1 MSRGGIADH
10 AMLIVCPACASQYQ
24 IDDAKIGEGGRK
36 VRCASC
42 GDAWHVDAPE
52 AVSEAALPF
61 PQPPDPDETRA
72 LLDEELAR
80 AAEVEAEI
88 TALAAEREAAIAAAE
103 TVEPPVEPVARK
115 PVKSRRKTTAKPVGK
130 IVPGVAWP
138 AGLALAGLVLL
149 GGLVW
154 QRDLAVRGAPQLA
167 TVFRAL
173 GLPVNARGLS
183 LGAVESGL
191 IQENDGRF
199 LVVEGDV
206 TNITKRMAAVPPIE
220 VAVTDANGQ
229 VLYRWTTEPP
239 QRQLEP
245 SELVRFR
252 ARLATPPEEGRAV
265 TVRFVSSQA
274 VASLH

>member
-1 MSRGGIADH
+1 MGEIADT

-24 IDDAKIGEGGRK
+24 IDEAKIGEAGRK
-36 VRCASC
+36 VRCAAC
-42 GDAWHVDAPE
+42 GDAWHVDAPPPT
-52 AVSEAALPF
+52 VSEAAPAF
-61 PQPPDPDETRA
+61 PEAPDPDETRA

-88 TALAAEREAAIAAAE
+88 TALAAEREVAIAAAE
-103 TVEPPVEPVARK
+103 TVEPPVAAPARK
-115 PVKSRRKTTAKPVGK
+115 PVKSRRKPGAKPIGRMM
-130 IVPGVAWP
+130 PGLALP

-183 LGAVESGL
+183 LGAFESGL

-206 TNITKRMAAVPPIE
+206 TNITRRTAAVPPIE
-220 VAVTDANGQ
+220 VAVTDEGGQ

-274 VASLH
+274 VAKLH

>member
-1 MSRGGIADH
+1 MSREGISDH

-24 IDDAKIGEGGRK
+24 IDEAKIGEGGRK
-36 VRCASC
+36 VRCAAC
-42 GDAWHVDAPE
+42 GAAWHVEAPAAASDDLNAFPE
-52 AVSEAALPF
+52 A
-61 PQPPDPDETRA
+61 PDADETRA
-72 LLDEELAR
+72 LLDEELSR

-88 TALAAEREAAIAAAE
+88 TALAAEREAALNGAE
-103 TVEPPVEPVARK
+103 TVDPPAPQAKK
-115 PVKSRRKTTAKPVGK
+115 PVKSRKKPAAKRGGK
-130 IVPGVAWP
+130 GLRGIALP

-167 TVFRAL
+167 SVFKAL
-173 GLPVNARGLS
+173 GLPVNARGFSLS
-183 LGAVESGL
+183 AVESGL
-191 IQENDGRF
+191 VQENDGRF

-206 TNITKRMAAVPPIE
+206 TNITRRIATVPPIE
-220 VAVTDANGQ
+220 VAVTDAGGQ
-229 VLYRWTTEPP
+229 VLYRWTTEPA

-245 SELVRFR
+245 SELMRFR

-265 TVRFVSSQA
+265 TVRFATSQA